1 MSVSTTVPAI
11 PARAKNIAPPV
22 AFQKL
27 DEMKPGETVT
37 ALAYGGSKVGKTWL
51 AGTTGSRT
59 LYISTGDGIDTIMS
73 PLFRKL
79 VPGFNP
85 TVVDIREK
93 LNIAGIPD
101 MGIVAAFDLMCDAID
116 YALSNFADQFDTVVI
131 DELSATR
138 RHALFKGLE
147 LSQTLGRSRTWDKT
161 KLYEIILPAGQDFG
175 AEMSLIEQF
184 LTGTISLCERHKKHL
199 LVLAHQ
205 RYLMVTVKDEKG
217 NPIFGEPKRIKE
229 IRPAVTGAQFPDTI
243 SALFDNV
250 WHAEKVGGGDQ
261 GTAYRLRVIGDEG
274 DELTHTTGIVAGT
287 RHAGILP
294 TIIVNPNFQEIV
306 EAIKLGQPLMELR
319 KKRGVK
325 ATGISTPV
333 VEQPKLPS

>member
-1 MSVSTTVPAI
+1 MTVSTIPPRPSMTKAPAVSF
-11 PARAKNIAPPV
+11 A
-22 AFQKL
+22 KL
-27 DEMKPGETVT
+27 DEMKRGETVT
-37 ALAYGGSKVGKTWL
+37 ALDYGGSKVGKTWF

-59 LYISTGDGIDTIMS
+59 LYISTGDGLDTVKS
-73 PLFRKL
+73 PLFKKL
-79 VPGFNP
+79 NPGFNP

-93 LNIAGIPD
+93 LGITGIPVAGI
-101 MGIVAAFDLMCDAID
+101 VEAFDLMCDALD
-116 YALSNFADQFDTVVI
+116 YAFTHFAGDFDTVVI

-147 LSQTLGRSRTWDKT
+147 LSQQMGRSRTWDKT
-161 KLYEIILPAGQDFG
+161 KQYEIILPAGQDFG

-184 LTGTISLCERHKKHL
+184 LSGTISMCERNGKHL

-205 RYLMVTVKDEKG
+205 RYLLEKPKDEKG
-217 NPIFGEPKRIKE
+217 NVIFGEPARIKE

-261 GTAYRLRVIGDEG
+261 GTAYRIRVYGDEI
-274 DELTHTTGIVAGT
+274 TVAGS

-294 TIIVNPNFQEIV
+294 TVIVNPNFQEII
-306 EAIKLGQPLMELR
+306 EAIKLGEPLMDLR

-325 ATGISTPV
+325 LTPAELAV
-333 VEQPKLPS
+333 QDKP

>member
-1 MSVSTTVPAI
+1 MTTPVIPPRPSTTKAPATSF
-11 PARAKNIAPPV
+11 V
-22 AFQKL
+22 KL
-27 DEMKPGETVT
+27 DEMKSGETVT

-59 LYISTGDGIDTIMS
+59 LYISTGDGTDTLKS
-73 PLFRKL
+73 PLFRQL
-79 VPGFNP
+79 NPGFNP

-93 LNIAGIPD
+93 LGISGIPVAGI
-101 MGIVAAFDLMCDAID
+101 VEAFDLMCDSID
-116 YALSNFADQFDTVVI
+116 YAFTNFVNEFDTVVV

-147 LSQTLGRSRTWDKT
+147 LSQQMGRSRTWDKT
-161 KLYEIILPAGQDFG
+161 KQFEIILPAGQDFG

-184 LTGTISLCERHKKHL
+184 LAGAISLCERNGKHL

-205 RYLMVTVKDEKG
+205 RYLMVKPKDEKG
-217 NPIFGEPKRIKE
+217 NVIFGEPAVIKE

-243 SALFDNV
+243 SAMFDNV
-250 WHAEKVGGGDQ
+250 WHCEKVGGGDQ
-261 GTAYRLRVIGDEG
+261 GTAYRVRVYGDEI
-274 DELTHTTGIVAGT
+274 TVAGS

-294 TIIVNPNFQEIV
+294 TVIVKPNFQEIL
-306 EAIKLGQPLMELR
+306 EAIKLGQPLMDLR

-325 ATGISTPV
+325 LSA
-333 VEQPKLPS
+333 VEQVAEKVNP